1 VITCQRARDL
11 LDGYLLDELDPA
23 DARLLADHVRG
34 CPGCAAEMA
43 GATRLL
49 GILGSLPEVVPTAD
63 LDERIFVAAIAD
75 RDRRHE
81 HRGWLSDLRLY
92 VLRGTLR
99 TTGVLAATVAVVLAL
114 GAALVFA
121 TGSLFRPGPQVVTP
135 ASIEPSAPA
144 TVQPVT
150 AAPSDGSTVVTM
162 PPAVTDPPASPEPT
176 QYVTPAPQ
184 ITEAPSPQITPA
196 PTPEPTPAPTPE
208 PSPQIT
214 PAPSPEPSVAPTPEP
229 SVSAEPSP
237 SPEPTPSPTEKPR
250 RTPAPSPTPLSSTA
264 PTVAPSPSP

>member
-99 TTGVLAATVAVVLAL
+99 TTGVLAATVAVVLVL

-121 TGSLFRPGPQVVTP
+121 TGSFFRPGPQVVTP

-150 AAPSDGSTVVTM
+150 AAPSDGTTLVTL
-162 PPAVTDPPASPEPT
+162 PPAVTEPPAASSEPT
-176 QYVTPAPQ
+176 QNVTPAPQ

-196 PTPEPTPAPTPE
+196 PTPEPTPVV
-208 PSPQIT
+208 T
-214 PAPSPEPSVAPTPEP
+214 PAPSPEPSAEPSPEP
-229 SVSAEPSP
+229 SISAEPSP

-250 RTPAPSPTPLSSTA
+250 RTPVPSSTPPPTTA